1 MSRFTSDHFRR
12 AWPGIIIV
20 LLALTFGSY
29 LILQHLG
36 TSLTASGVVE
46 LEKDMIQANGLLIA
60 FTGII
65 FTGML
70 AEVRFRTE
78 RAQQAGDRQRLDSL
92 EKLSKSLRK
101 SAFASFV
108 LFTSSLGDA
117 LGNLGS
123 VLASMQAST
132 PMADAFVIPFML
144 MLGGLVLLLLAL
156 ALLAFQ

>member
-1 MSRFTSDHFRR
+1 MSRSAFDHFRG

-20 LLALTFGSY
+20 LLALTVGSY

-36 TSLTASGVVE
+36 TSLTASAVVE

-78 RAQQAGDRQRLDSL
+78 RALQAGDHQRLNNL

-117 LGNLGS
+117 LGNLGG
-123 VLASMQAST
+123 VLASMQTST

>member
-1 MSRFTSDHFRR
+1 M
-12 AWPGIIIV
+12 
-20 LLALTFGSY
+20 
-29 LILQHLG
+29 
-36 TSLTASGVVE
+36 VE

-78 RAQQAGDRQRLDSL
+78 RALQAGDHQRLNNL

-117 LGNLGS
+117 LGNLGG
-123 VLASMQAST
+123 VLASMQTST